1 MLAHLLPLSLLALI
15 IILAIVG
22 TGMLVWYFS
31 ADELD
36 SAQLKRDNKGRRRSD
51 Q

>member
-1 MLAHLLPLSLLALI
+1 MLAHLLPLSLLALV
-15 IILAIVG
+15 IILAIAG

-36 SAQLKRDNKGRRRSD
+36 VAQLKRDNKGRRRSD